1 MARARIVDVA
11 WIRER
16 RPGLA
21 AAAAAVLLAG
31 LEAGCGG
38 RLTPLP
44 LSQCSPTTA
53 QRVGSIYRVEASP
66 AESDVA
72 GLLTAGK
79 QPIAGRPFPVRWLVL
94 EMKAAD
100 QLTVEAEREGTHQV
114 VVQTVNARGRV
125 GDEVQFPSTITF
137 PTWGCWNLD
146 LTSGT
151 ADGVV
156 VFKVPQ

>member
-1 MARARIVDVA
+1 MA
-11 WIRER
+11 
-16 RPGLA
+16 LA
-21 AAAAAVLLAG
+21 ATAAG
-31 LEAGCGG
+31 LLLVGLQAGCGES
-38 RLTPLP
+38 LAPLP
-44 LSQCSPTTA
+44 LSQCSPTA
-53 QRVGSIYRVEASP
+53 VQRVGSIYRVEASP

-72 GLLTAGK
+72 GLLTGGR
-79 QPIAGRPFPVRWLVL
+79 QPVAGRPFPVRWLVL

-100 QLTVEAEREGTHQV
+100 QLTVQAQREGTHQV
-114 VVQTVNARGRV
+114 VLQTVNARGTV